1 MNPHQQGHAGGW
13 MKSSVSQSFLNAKL
27 PFGFVHKQQV
37 FTAALKKNKKND
49 TLKKHVLQCKNKT
62 VKQTR
67 RKGHT
72 QTDGDRGVI
81 KSVHCERCC
90 RLRSSRK
97 TKTMFI
103 NANQPAIEE
112 H

>member
-1 MNPHQQGHAGGW
+1 MDEKQRVAEFPKCQVAFRFCTQTA
-13 MKSSVSQSFLNAKL
+13 SFHGSTKK
-27 PFGFVHKQQV
+27 KQ
-37 FTAALKKNKKND
+37 KND